1 MIASMTGYARA
12 QGADDRRRWVWEARS
27 VNGRNLEIR
36 CRVPQGF
43 ERLENPART
52 AVGGRLKRG
61 NVSLTLTLTSERQ
74 SSPLRINRALLT
86 ELATLV
92 EEVRKSTGA
101 AAPSADG
108 LLRVRGVIEEE
119 EEDGQTEEQL
129 AILDKALTATLDE
142 VLQALVA
149 ALGRLLRRPLGALLT
164 TLVIAVALALPAGLW
179 LLVQNARAA
188 TGDLATAVQ
197 VSAFLKVGTSVER
210 AQELAIAVA
219 GPAVN
224 VALALLFGAILVTTQ
239 GVRSLEAL
247 GVLLLPSQGLTFPGI
262 LAQLVEI
269 NVGLILFNL
278 LPAFPMD
285 GGRVLR
291 ALLALRSGDLAR
303 ATRRAAQVG
312 RVFAALFAFV
322 GLFVWNNP
330 SLVLIAVFV
339 WLAGAGEA
347 ASRRPF

>member
-1 MIASMTGYARA
+1 MTGYARA

-92 EEVRKSTGA
+92 EVVRKSTGA

-142 VLQALVA
+142 VLKALVA
-149 ALGRLLRRPLGALLT
+149 ARAAEGKALAKVIDGHVGEIESLCKRAAERALAQIGTVRARFESQLAELMGRVPQLSEERFEQEVALLVGKADVREELDRLAAHIAQAR
-164 TLVIAVALALPAGLW
+164 TLLAEARVDNPVGRKFDFLCQEFNREANTLCSKSADIELTRIGIDLKGAVERMREQ
-179 LLVQNARAA
+179 VQN
-188 TGDLATAVQ
+188 
-197 VSAFLKVGTSVER
+197 VE
-210 AQELAIAVA
+210 
-219 GPAVN
+219 
-224 VALALLFGAILVTTQ
+224 
-239 GVRSLEAL
+239 
-247 GVLLLPSQGLTFPGI
+247 
-262 LAQLVEI
+262 
-269 NVGLILFNL
+269 
-278 LPAFPMD
+278 
-285 GGRVLR
+285 
-291 ALLALRSGDLAR
+291 
-303 ATRRAAQVG
+303 
-312 RVFAALFAFV
+312 
-322 GLFVWNNP
+322 
-330 SLVLIAVFV
+330 
-339 WLAGAGEA
+339 
-347 ASRRPF
+347 

>member
-61 NVSLTLTLTSERQ
+61 NVSLTLTITSERQ

-92 EEVRKSTGA
+92 EVVRKSTGA

-142 VLQALVA
+142 VLKALVA
-149 ALGRLLRRPLGALLT
+149 ARAAEGKALAKVIDGHVSEIESLCKRAAERALAQIGTVRARFESQLAELMGRVPQLSEERFAQEVALLVGKADVREELDRLAAHIAQAR
-164 TLVIAVALALPAGLW
+164 TLLAEARVDNPVGRKFDFLCQEFNREANTLCSKSADIELTRIGIDLKGAVERMREQ
-179 LLVQNARAA
+179 VQN
-188 TGDLATAVQ
+188 
-197 VSAFLKVGTSVER
+197 VE
-210 AQELAIAVA
+210 
-219 GPAVN
+219 
-224 VALALLFGAILVTTQ
+224 
-239 GVRSLEAL
+239 
-247 GVLLLPSQGLTFPGI
+247 
-262 LAQLVEI
+262 
-269 NVGLILFNL
+269 
-278 LPAFPMD
+278 
-285 GGRVLR
+285 
-291 ALLALRSGDLAR
+291 
-303 ATRRAAQVG
+303 
-312 RVFAALFAFV
+312 
-322 GLFVWNNP
+322 
-330 SLVLIAVFV
+330 
-339 WLAGAGEA
+339 
-347 ASRRPF
+347 